1 MKLFVYFAGRPKDA
15 HANAIAADFIGR
27 AARFAPC
34 EMREINPARFDIVTR
49 HPAARKIFLDPLGKE
64 LDSNGFAKILD
75 TAAMQ
80 GQDLVFLIG
89 GHDGLT
95 LEMRQ
100 KADILLSLGRMTWPH
115 ELARAMLAEQIY
127 RGFAILKNHPYVR

>member
-1 MKLFVYFAGRPKDA
+1 VKIYLYYIGRPKDA
-15 HANAIAADFIGR
+15 HANAIAEDFLTR
-27 AARFAPC
+27 AARFTPC
-34 EMREINPARFDIVTR
+34 ESREINPAKFDILAR
-49 HPAARKIFLDPLGKE
+49 HPTARKIYLDPLGKE
-64 LDSNGFAKILD
+64 LDSPAFAKILD
-75 TAAMQ
+75 AAAMH

-95 LEMRQ
+95 PAQRQ
-100 KADILLSLGRMTWPH
+100 QADLLLSLSRMTWPH